1 MDAKALALLL
11 RSPVTE
17 DMLQFLTRATLR
29 VAPCGRDAQCPSPPA
44 TPDGARTRALPSVH
58 TFITRLVRYTNVYT
72 ATLLTTVVYL
82 ERLRQLLPRDATGIP
97 STAHRIFLACLI
109 LSAKFHN
116 DSSPLNKHWTK
127 YTDGLFTTQ
136 DVNLMER
143 QLLRLFD
150 WNVRVFD
157 HDLCRVLAPLLAP
170 IKQDLTRCARL
181 HARSP
186 VPRRAYLCSPAHS
199 LSASSSTS
207 TLVSAGRGSALHK
220 PRPAAA
226 LQAPAPF
233 YSIPGHIL

>member
-1 MDAKALALLL
+1 MDAKALALLF
-11 RSPVTE
+11 RSPVTDE
-17 DMLQFLTRATLR
+17 MLQFLTRATLR
-29 VAPCGRDAQCPSPPA
+29 VAPCGRDAQCASPPMSG
-44 TPDGARTRALPSVH
+44 GARRTLPSIH
-58 TFITRLVRYTNVYT
+58 MFITRLVRYTNVYT
-72 ATLLTTVVYL
+72 ATLLTTAVYL
-82 ERLRQLLPRDATGIP
+82 ERLRLLLPRDATGIP

-150 WNVRVFD
+150 WNVRVG
-157 HDLCRVLAPLLAP
+157 HRDLCRDLAPLLAP
-170 IKQDLTRCARL
+170 IKLDLTRCARM

-186 VPRRAYLCSPAHS
+186 LPRRALCSPAHS

-207 TLVSAGRGSALHK
+207 TLVSTGRSSALHK

-226 LQAPAPF
+226 LQAPAPL